1 MENTAL
7 VDDIWIW
14 HLSSPSVSEIK
25 HHIHPPYKKRFI
37 ERTIRYIK
45 DMTNA
50 LKITFHVKK
59 RNVIKACFTVDDLFA
74 DYHNKEIIH

>member
-1 MENTAL
+1 MENTAF

-25 HHIHPPYKKRFI
+25 TSYSSPYKKRFI

-50 LKITFHVKK
+50 LKITFHVEK
-59 RNVIKACFTVDDLFA
+59 RNVIKACFTVDESICRLSQ
-74 DYHNKEIIH
+74 